1 MPTYSNDLRR
11 KVLTAYR
18 RQEGSERALARRF
31 AVSLSF
37 VRDLLKRYRDTGDV
51 TPKPH
56 AGGRARKIAGA
67 DVLILRECVRQR
79 PDATLNELRTAFVN
93 LTGQAVSVATV
104 GLSLRRL
111 GFTRKKKTVRAREAP
126 SEAIQEARDAFHS
139 PCQIGLPTA
148 RLHVTEP
155 HYPATGR
162 RVRPLML
169 LETMLQPY
177 CLQQW
182 HTLSDP
188 KMKSTS

>member
-1 MPTYSNDLRR
+1 MNDLRR
-11 KVLTAYR
+11 KVLAAYL

-31 AVSLSF
+31 AVSLRF
-37 VRDLLKRYRDTGDV
+37 VRDLLKRYRGTGDAI
-51 TPKPH
+51 PNPH
-56 AGGRARKIAGA
+56 AGGRAHKIAEA
-67 DVLILRECVRQR
+67 NALILRKRIRQR
-79 PDATLNELRTAFVN
+79 TVFVN
-93 LTGQAVSVATV
+93 LTGQTVSAVTV
-104 GLSLRRL
+104 GLNLSRL
-111 GFTRKKKTVRAREAP
+111 GLTRKKKTVRAREAP